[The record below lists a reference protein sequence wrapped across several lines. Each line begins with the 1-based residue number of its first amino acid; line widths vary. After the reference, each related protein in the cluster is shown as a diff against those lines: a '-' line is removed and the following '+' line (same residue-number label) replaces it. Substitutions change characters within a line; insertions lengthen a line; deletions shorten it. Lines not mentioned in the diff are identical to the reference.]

1 MIDNFLHAYN
11 VVRKLKQRQVSL
23 KYGCLKKPYNLVA
36 FCNASYANLN
46 DGSSQ
51 GGLIIFLNGKD
62 GNISLLCWNS
72 KKMKRV
78 CRSTIPAETMALLEA
93 SETCFWLSHIINEML
108 DIPLGITQ
116 SGSQVDLYPH
126 LQVFFK
132 LSTVSKPAWIDSI
145 AGDPHHIWLQRS
157 QNVATILPPPLC
169 LPASKDSSYFAQFVW
184 F

>member
-1 MIDNFLHAYN
+1 MSTILNKTMIDNFLHAYK

-51 GGLIIFLNGKD
+51 GGLIIFLNRKD

-72 KKMKRV
+72 KKVKRV

-93 SETCFWLSHIINEML
+93 SETCLWLSHIINEML

-132 LSTVSKPAWIDSI
+132 LSTVSKPA
-145 AGDPHHIWLQRS
+145 
-157 QNVATILPPPLC
+157 
-169 LPASKDSSYFAQFVW
+169 
-184 F
+184 